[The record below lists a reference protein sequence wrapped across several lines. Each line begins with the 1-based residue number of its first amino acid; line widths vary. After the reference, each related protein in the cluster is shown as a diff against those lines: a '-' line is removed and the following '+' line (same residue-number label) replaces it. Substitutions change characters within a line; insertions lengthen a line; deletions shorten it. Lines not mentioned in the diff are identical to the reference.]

1 MAHQHRHSVCLRKHR
16 GTCSYYLVQIFFT
29 REVSHS
35 SLRHVS
41 AAYVMPAIAILSELP
56 YLTKPSG
63 KKKLTIWK
71 WFAGVMKESGAGARR
86 KGGRAITQWE
96 VGGTMRGKVE
106 RAQILRITQSKTC
119 FSSTCSQYCL

>member
-1 MAHQHRHSVCLRKHR
+1 MAYQHRHSVCLRKHR

-41 AAYVMPAIAILSELP
+41 AAYVMPTIAILSELP

-63 KKKLTIWK
+63 KKIDNLEVVHRNNERVWS
-71 WFAGVMKESGAGARR
+71 WSQEERR
-86 KGGRAITQWE
+86 KSHYPVGSRRE
-96 VGGTMRGKVE
+96 DEREGGT
-106 RAQILRITQSKTC
+106 
-119 FSSTCSQYCL
+119 SSDTYDNSVKNMF